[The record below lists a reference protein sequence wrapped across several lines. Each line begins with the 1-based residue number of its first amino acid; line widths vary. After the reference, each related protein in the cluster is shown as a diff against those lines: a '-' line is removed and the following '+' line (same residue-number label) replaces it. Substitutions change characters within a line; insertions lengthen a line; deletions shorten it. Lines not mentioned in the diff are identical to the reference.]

1 MPGTARYVELS
12 TERECLVIAG
22 VRGLAQCGEGTP
34 VGGLV
39 ATLGIRGRRIV
50 TGGDG
55 AHVVADGR

>member
-1 MPGTARYVELS
+1 VELS

>member
-1 MPGTARYVELS
+1 MELS